1 MEDSIDWHGRAR
13 WLVLILII
21 SGTFNVGLLGTLGY
35 FAIRDKQTFKNYELK
50 PVETRYGRASLSHT
64 NEEELASLSL
74 YSFEDLIRTL
84 GDATPLEEGY
94 TRRDLALTWLVS
106 THYFDIDRALPYL
119 DTTPKQ
125 AVFTGEQG
133 ESLTLYFYPNLS
145 EESYSVLRHF
155 AQKEKFPIT
164 TRGLYERFVS
174 TPTQPIKKSLMR
186 TFEYQAIDAA
196 FTHTGDSIDSEKI
209 FELILEGDWK
219 TFETAAEI
227 VRTSSQIDLDTKR
240 QILTLYLSSGS
251 PLAANILLTQD
262 FTYAIKR
269 LTNPE
274 MEMLVRLTPEISP
287 HHKALHAALQNSL
300 RPDTLITKQAAMP
313 RTHIIQDGDTLWEI
327 SRLYKISLDNLKL
340 ANHIE
345 SEYALKPGSTL
356 IIP

>member
-21 SGTFNVGLLGTLGY
+21 SGTLNVGLIGTLGY
-35 FAIRDKQTFKNYELK
+35 FAIRDKQTFKSYDLK
-50 PVETRYGRASLSHT
+50 PIETRFSRASLSHT
-64 NEEELASLSL
+64 NEEELAALSL

-84 GDATPLEEGY
+84 SDATPVEEGY

-106 THYFDIDRALPYL
+106 THHFDIQRALPYL

-125 AVFTGEQG
+125 ALFTTENGEP
-133 ESLTLYFYPNLS
+133 LTLFFYPNLS
-145 EESYSVLRHF
+145 EESYSVLRHY

-164 TRGLYERFVS
+164 TRGLYERLVA

-186 TFEYQAIDAA
+186 TFAYQALDAA
-196 FTHTGDSIDSEKI
+196 FTHAGDPIDSEQI
-209 FELILEGDWK
+209 FTLMLEGDWK
-219 TFETAAEI
+219 ALQAASEI
-227 VRTSSQIDLDTKR
+227 VRTTPQIDLDTKR

-251 PLAANILLTQD
+251 PLAANLLLTQD
-262 FTYAIKR
+262 FTYAVKR
-269 LTNPE
+269 LTNSE
-274 MEMLVRLTPEISP
+274 MQMLVQLTPDTSP
-287 HHKALHAALQNSL
+287 HHTALQSALHNSL
-300 RPDTLITKQAAMP
+300 RPDTLITHEKPIP

-327 SRLYKISLDNLKL
+327 SRQYKISLDDLKL

-345 SEYALKPGSTL
+345 SEYALKPGTTL